1 MASGGKSQRET
12 PEQRRAREEEERRL
26 AVADTRAQQQEIG
39 ALKRD
44 ADKRSRRVFRAFGAR
59 NSMAAFGGLGGLA
72 GLGGGS
78 GSGGGSLFGGGLPSG
93 PAGLSGGGGGG
104 SVYGEVGTGRNPLYD
119 MSFV

>member
-1 MASGGKSQRET
+1 MASGGRSQRET
-12 PEQRRAREEEERRL
+12 PEQARLRQEEERRL

-72 GLGGGS
+72 GLASGGGGGS
-78 GSGGGSLFGGGLPSG
+78 SLFGGGVPSG

-104 SVYGEVGTGRNPLYD
+104 SVYGEVGSGRNPLYD